1 MEGRTDLIPVW
12 AYTNCPKAELFL
24 NGRSLGVKEVEKY
37 GHAEWQVAFEKGE
50 LTVKAYNNDG
60 KEVAEDKKVTSGRSY
75 ALKLQLENASDLKA
89 NGEDFSMLICPDHPT
104 PISIMTHCSDPVPFV
119 IYRSNDEKESG
130 VMSYTEK
137 TATKTG
143 LSLDNG
149 EQLMKA
155 FLNK

>member
-1 MEGRTDLIPVW
+1 VDNKIYSIEQIDGVVKTIAEG
-12 AYTNCPKAELFL
+12 
-24 NGRSLGVKEVEKY
+24 
-37 GHAEWQVAFEKGE
+37 
-50 LTVKAYNNDG
+50 
-60 KEVAEDKKVTSGRSY
+60 
-75 ALKLQLENASDLKA
+75 LKA

-119 IYRSNDEKESG
+119 IYRSTDEKESG

-149 EQLMKA
+149 EQLMKT